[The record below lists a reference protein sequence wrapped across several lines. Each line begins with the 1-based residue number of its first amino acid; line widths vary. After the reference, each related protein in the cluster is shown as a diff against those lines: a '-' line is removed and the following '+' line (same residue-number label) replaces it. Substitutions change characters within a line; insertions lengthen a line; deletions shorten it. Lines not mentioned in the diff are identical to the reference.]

1 MNKYLLLLASVLF
14 FSCTEKENKND
25 HPAYH
30 NPSVQAYTDSI
41 VQHPD
46 VAQFYFLRAE
56 ALSSINQDSLA
67 LTDVMTASGLDSLN
81 PQYLYTIGYLN
92 LKLEKPGKAI
102 TVLKKN
108 LDLSPGNV
116 NVRLLLSKAYLA
128 DNNIAAAL
136 TETNKVLAAAPA
148 HTQAMLT
155 LAQIKIAQKDTT
167 AAIGIARQLLATDK
181 NNYQISYQL
190 ADWYKAQHN
199 PEAVAQYQYTFSID
213 TNDVSP
219 LFEIGDMYEQQQQTE
234 KAKAAYKACIM
245 KDLDYTDAYLQMG
258 KILYRQDSV
267 EKALR
272 QFNIAIS
279 TAPSSADA
287 YLYKGLSFQ
296 KMNLKDSAIA
306 ALRQALVFDEELKEA
321 REALSK
327 IKK

>member
-1 MNKYLLLLASVLF
+1 MNRYLLFLASALF
-14 FSCTEKENKND
+14 FSCTDKDIQND

-41 VQHPD
+41 EQNPD
-46 VAQFYFLRAE
+46 IAQFYFLRAE
-56 ALSSINQDSLA
+56 ALSNIDQDSLA
-67 LTDVMTASGLDSLN
+67 LADVMTASALDSLN

-92 LKLEKPGKAI
+92 LKLEQPGKAI

-116 NVRLLLSKAYLA
+116 NVRLLLSRAYLA

-148 HTQAMLT
+148 HTEAMLA
-155 LAQIKIAQKDTT
+155 LAQIKIVQKDTV
-167 AAIGIARQLLATDK
+167 AAIGIAKQLLATDK
-181 NNYQISYQL
+181 NNYSVSYQL
-190 ADWYKAQHN
+190 ANWYKAQHN
-199 PEAVAQYQYTFSID
+199 PEAITQYQYTFSID
-213 TNDVSP
+213 TNDVGP
-219 LFEIGDMYEQQQQTE
+219 LFEIGDMYEQLQQNE
-234 KAKAAYKACIM
+234 KAKAAYKVCIL
-245 KDLDYTDAYLQMG
+245 KDLDYTDAYLQTG
-258 KILYRQDSV
+258 KILYHQDSV

-279 TAPSSADA
+279 TAPSNAEA

-296 KMNLKDSAIA
+296 KMNLKDSAAA
-306 ALRQALVFDEELKEA
+306 ALRQALVFDEDLKEA